1 MKSFGLTGGIAT
13 GKSEVVKIML
23 KEDSSVVVFD
33 ADQCVHELYKSDVVL
48 EELCKI
54 LGEEVVVDGKL
65 ARNVMREIV
74 FADDFKK
81 RELEDYIHPIV
92 RKECLAM
99 QQNAL
104 HTDRT
109 SFFVADVPLLFES
122 GYDFGQQANLVVA
135 TTRETQIKRLKMR
148 SRLDDDTVYAILEA
162 QLPISYKEK
171 CADVVLWNEGPRSVL
186 QAQVKRFI
194 KEQIQ

>member
-81 RELEDYIHPIV
+81 RELE
-92 RKECLAM
+92 A
-99 QQNAL
+99 
-104 HTDRT
+104 DRT

-135 TTRETQIKRLKMR
+135 TTRETQIKRL
-148 SRLDDDTVYAILEA
+148 E
-162 QLPISYKEK
+162 
-171 CADVVLWNEGPRSVL
+171 NE
-186 QAQVKRFI
+186 
-194 KEQIQ
+194 EQIG